1 VIPVTSGGRK
11 TWLLK
16 EGKTAVKRLFI
27 PAALGLYLAAHG
39 VVGFVSMAAAVG
51 VEEVPDR
58 SL

>member
-1 VIPVTSGGRK
+1 
-11 TWLLK
+11 LK